1 MNTSVASASSGASA
15 ATAGWGSS
23 PGFGQGI
30 ASPAAQAGGRP
41 RGHNWLRV
49 PRADPGGGHLNES
62 GMDIA
67 EANVRLR
74 STLVMVN
81 LLAWANVV
89 RVLAQAL
96 SA

>member
-1 MNTSVASASSGASA
+1 
-15 ATAGWGSS
+15 
-23 PGFGQGI
+23 
-30 ASPAAQAGGRP
+30 
-41 RGHNWLRV
+41 
-49 PRADPGGGHLNES
+49 
-62 GMDIA
+62 MDIA

>member
-1 MNTSVASASSGASA
+1 MRRTPVGV
-15 ATAGWGSS
+15 T
-23 PGFGQGI
+23 
-30 ASPAAQAGGRP
+30 
-41 RGHNWLRV
+41 
-49 PRADPGGGHLNES
+49 LNES

-67 EANVRLR
+67 AANLWLR

-96 SA
+96 SG